1 MWRNHTVAPFGC
13 VVQTARPGSSVWN
26 SFFSNRV
33 WNMGIMN
40 LSWSWAQNPPQVC
53 IVAFAGDMNYNT
65 RRHKCPSECQKSI
78 TPSFLC
84 GLQDCV
90 LCVHTLSQPLCWKC
104 SFWNLARLR
113 SKCHADF
120 ITALFI
126 TENTR
131 PGTAFLLIN
140 NIKACMLL
148 CQVQKH
154 ATNEPTRSPSTL
166 RSGGS

>member
-1 MWRNHTVAPFGC
+1 MR
-13 VVQTARPGSSVWN
+13 
-26 SFFSNRV
+26 
-33 WNMGIMN
+33 IMN
-40 LSWSWAQNPPQVC
+40 LSWSWGQNPPQVC

-90 LCVHTLSQPLCWKC
+90 LCVRALSQPLFGKC

-166 RSGGS
+166 RSLGEVRFSSSVVTKYAPECMRVCVCVCRNAAGRHSLHV